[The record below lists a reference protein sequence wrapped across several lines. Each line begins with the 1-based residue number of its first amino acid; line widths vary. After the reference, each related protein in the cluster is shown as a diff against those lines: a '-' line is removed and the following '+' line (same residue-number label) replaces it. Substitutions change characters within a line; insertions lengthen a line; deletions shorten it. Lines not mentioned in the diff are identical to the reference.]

1 MTASSSEEDYI
12 KTTPELITLLEA
24 TRRVSK
30 GIKSLGRDPTN
41 PKPYEMMLKTLHML
55 EESVRAHIESLKE
68 FERDLASIASLGLTG
83 KQRALL
89 TWLAERY
96 EGGMNYTTLITRLSE
111 EMRIPS
117 STIRWNLRF
126 LRDAGLITAG
136 HRDNKGIPVRLTR
149 KGWLIAKSLL
159 KKGEKQF

>member
-1 MTASSSEEDYI
+1 MTASSDEEDHI

-24 TRRVSK
+24 TRRVLK
-30 GIKSLGRDPTN
+30 GIKSQGRDPSN

-55 EESVRAHIESLKE
+55 EESVRVQIETLKE
-68 FERDLASIASLGLTG
+68 FERDLAYIASLGLTR
-83 KQRALL
+83 KQRTLL
-89 TWLAERY
+89 AWLAERY

-149 KGWLIAKSLL
+149 KGLLIAENLIKR
-159 KKGEKQF
+159 GEKQF

>member
-1 MTASSSEEDYI
+1 
-12 KTTPELITLLEA
+12 
-24 TRRVSK
+24 
-30 GIKSLGRDPTN
+30 
-41 PKPYEMMLKTLHML
+41 ML
-55 EESVRAHIESLKE
+55 EESVRVQIETLKE
-68 FERDLASIASLGLTG
+68 FERDLAYIASLGLTR
-83 KQRALL
+83 KQRTLL
-89 TWLAERY
+89 AWLAERY

-149 KGWLIAKSLL
+149 KGLLIAENLIKR
-159 KKGEKQF
+159 GEKQF